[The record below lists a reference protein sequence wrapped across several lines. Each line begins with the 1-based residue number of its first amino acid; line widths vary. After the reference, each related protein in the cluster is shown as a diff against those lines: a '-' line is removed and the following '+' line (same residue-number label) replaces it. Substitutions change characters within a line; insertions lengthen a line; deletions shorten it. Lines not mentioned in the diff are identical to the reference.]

1 MTTRKPK
8 FIFITGGVV
17 SALGKGLSAASIG
30 ALLENRGMEVSMM
43 KLDPYINVDPG
54 TMSPYQHGEVYVLD
68 DGAETDLDLGHY
80 ERFTSAKLSQ
90 HSNYT
95 AGRIYQHVIQKERR
109 GDYLGATV
117 QVIPHITNEIKSV
130 VLENAKDCD
139 VCLVEIGGTVGD
151 IESLPFLEAI
161 RQIPYDVGKGNC
173 IYIHLTL
180 VPYIKTAGEVKTK
193 PTQHSVKELR
203 NIGISPDILLCRC
216 EAPLTKA
223 VKSKISLFGSVGL
236 DSVFSAVDVPTIYQL
251 PISLHQQGLDDKIA
265 ELLNIWSRAPS
276 LDRWQRV
283 VEGALNPKSQ
293 TTIAIVGKYVELVDS
308 YKSLHESLIHGGLS
322 HNTKVE
328 LDYIDSEALGNGDE
342 DALKRIRAA
351 QGILIPGG
359 FGERGVEGKI
369 KAVEIARKEKIP
381 FFGICLGLQI
391 AVIEYARNVAGIA
404 NATSQEFDENASDQV
419 VAIME
424 DQVSVREKGG
434 TMRLGAYPCKLA
446 EGTLSQKLYGREQIS
461 ERHRHRFEVN
471 NKYREQLVENGL
483 VIAGTSPDDHLV
495 EMVELQDHPFFVA
508 CQFHPEFKSKPFEP
522 HPIFE
527 GFVGAAVEISATQD
541 NG

>member
-30 ALLENRGMEVSMM
+30 ALLENRGMKVSMM

-117 QVIPHITNEIKSV
+117 QVIPHITNEIKGV

-139 VCLVEIGGTVGD
+139 VCIVEIGGTVGD

-161 RQIPYDVGKGNC
+161 RQIPYDVGKSNC

-251 PISLHQQGLDDKIA
+251 PIALHEEGLDDKIA

-283 VEGALNPKSQ
+283 VEGALHPKSQ

-342 DALKRIRAA
+342 DALKRLRAA

-359 FGERGVEGKI
+359 FGERGIEGKI

-404 NATSQEFDENASDQV
+404 NATSQEFDENSSDQV

-424 DQVSVREKGG
+424 DQVTVREKGG

-446 EGTLSQKLYGREQIS
+446 EGTLSKKLYGREQIS

-471 NKYREQLVENGL
+471 NKYRAQLVENGL

-495 EMVELQDHPFFVA
+495 EMIELQDHPFFVA

-527 GFVGAAVEISATQD
+527 GFVGAAVEISASQS